1 MKKKLEV
8 NKLLEKKL
16 PSSIAGVDFKVN
28 YRGGM
33 NLIGN
38 NSKVHHRLMV
48 GIPVTGLVRV
58 EWMMARF
65 GQIHP
70 CNWSQTDAIQWLD
83 QYSPIDF
90 LVADARNII
99 VHFVIEQNFDWLFFI
114 DHDTV
119 LHPMTV
125 FKLNERMIKGNV
137 PMWSGLYFTKSVP
150 SEPLVYRGNGTGYY
164 NKWKFG
170 DQVWVDGIPMGCT
183 MIHNSILRAMA
194 DESEV
199 YEPRKGMLVKKVF
212 STPSKVW
219 YDPES
224 RTWFTATGTEDLK
237 FCADIV
243 EKDIFK
249 KAGWPAYSKKKYPF
263 LIDTSIYCKHIDE
276 AGIQYPA
283 NGEDREFL
291 PTK

>member
-1 MKKKLEV
+1 
-8 NKLLEKKL
+8 
-16 PSSIAGVDFKVN
+16 
-28 YRGGM
+28 
-33 NLIGN
+33 
-38 NSKVHHRLMV
+38 
-48 GIPVTGLVRV
+48 
-58 EWMMARF
+58 
-65 GQIHP
+65 
-70 CNWSQTDAIQWLD
+70 
-83 QYSPIDF
+83 
-90 LVADARNII
+90 
-99 VHFVIEQNFDWLFFI
+99 
-114 DHDTV
+114 
-119 LHPMTV
+119 
-125 FKLNERMIKGNV
+125 
-137 PMWSGLYFTKSVP
+137 
-150 SEPLVYRGNGTGYY
+150 
-164 NKWKFG
+164 
-170 DQVWVDGIPMGCT
+170 

-291 PTK
+291 PPVRNLSGRP